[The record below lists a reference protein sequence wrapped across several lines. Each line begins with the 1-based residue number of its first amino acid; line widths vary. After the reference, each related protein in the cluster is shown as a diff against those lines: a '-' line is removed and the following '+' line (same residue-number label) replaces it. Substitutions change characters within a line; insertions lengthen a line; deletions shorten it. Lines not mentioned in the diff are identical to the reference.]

1 MSSPLSIASVESLFG
16 YATPSDASTEEMDD
30 VNFDTNLIRSLNELL
45 ADAAEERRGARMA
58 AAAAAQPVPLFSSL
72 SGLVNAPT
80 PTMAMSPGS
89 SSASGDIPRFQP
101 TQPAQAMEWPMF
113 LNNGVN
119 QVPLYNL
126 AFLESLMAQPNLDSQ
141 AVLLQSLQRS
151 AAAPDVNMNINNVS
165 NTSQPYVPK
174 ANSYLLHE
182 QPNAVQNSY
191 DHHAM
196 ALPSMNVSDQPTQRV
211 SAASID
217 SMLNTAKGAALMRE
231 QLACAYATGNN
242 GGQSCRAPNQQR
254 KNKSGTRMSGADYA
268 RQAAA
273 CGLGTACGPPPDG
286 KSSGT
291 GVFLPKGTGVFLR
304 QCHDVATAS
313 TNSGPPTSS
322 RGNRRR

>member
-1 MSSPLSIASVESLFG
+1 MG
-16 YATPSDASTEEMDD
+16 KTKW
-30 VNFDTNLIRSLNELL
+30 R
-45 ADAAEERRGARMA
+45 AA
-58 AAAAAQPVPLFSSL
+58 SL
-72 SGLVNAPT
+72 SECTWPVFSLCSYVHWAQDTLHCHRLIEQSMGMEKGALIVAACVPAP
-80 PTMAMSPGS
+80 
-89 SSASGDIPRFQP
+89 
-101 TQPAQAMEWPMF
+101 QAMEWPMF